1 MFKHSLF
8 LLLFMVGIGNTH
20 AQVFKC
26 KGPDGK
32 TQFSDTACK
41 FGNNSEVVPDRAP
54 VTKQQ
59 QYDAQQRAA
68 RLQDEA
74 ATLDQT
80 KAGAQAEQQAQQ
92 QRQETT
98 KQVTPATNGG
108 NDSEAI
114 SNCVKDVE
122 RRGASQNVKAEMIAA
137 CRTAGL
143 TQRSTGTSSEAVQT
157 CVKNVERTGASEKEK
172 ARQLAT
178 CHGGDVQPEPT
189 TITSCDRD
197 DCQDNQGNHYKKVG
211 PNMVGTNG
219 NVCQTIGNRLHCN

>member
-8 LLLFMVGIGNTH
+8 LLLLIAAIGNAN

-41 FGNNSEVVPDRAP
+41 TGINSEIVPDRAP

-68 RLQDEA
+68 RLQDESA
-74 ATLDQT
+74 SLDQT

-92 QRQETT
+92 QGQETA
-98 KQVTPATNGG
+98 KQVTPAANGV

-137 CRTAGL
+137 CRTAGFS
-143 TQRSTGTSSEAVQT
+143 QRSTGTSSEAVQT

-172 ARQLAT
+172 TRQLAT
-178 CHGGDVQPEPT
+178 CHGGDVKPEPT

-197 DCQDNQGNHYKKVG
+197 DCRDNQGNHYKKVG
-211 PNMVGTNG
+211 PNLVGTNG
-219 NVCQTIGNRLHCN
+219 NICQTIGNRLHCD